1 MPNDT
6 ISVSNKKPVTEMKT
20 GGASL
25 VKHQPPEDKKY
36 NIETKHKL
44 SGVDVAA
51 AILLFP
57 LMLSGCSSERGIEK
71 TTSELSD
78 TEKGGLDALLKDI
91 YGQSLQLRRYATY
104 YDATIYVDPVT
115 NKKLDKPII
124 TISAVTNYVS
134 LEKQD
139 PEAKGRILDG
149 IAHQNVKWEENGT
162 TKKLTIIDSY
172 VGYDDASGVGY
183 ESIPG
188 AMMGVPHTVVT
199 IYPKKVRIE
208 TE

>member
-1 MPNDT
+1 VPNDT
-6 ISVSNKKPVTEMKT
+6 TSVNSKKPVNDMKT
-20 GGASL
+20 RGKIP
-25 VKHQPPEDKKY
+25 VKQQAPEEKKY
-36 NIETKHKL
+36 NIGTKHKL

-51 AILLFP
+51 TILLFP
-57 LMLSGCSSERGIEK
+57 LMLAGCSSERGVEK
-71 TTSELSD
+71 TTSELSE

-104 YDATIYVDPVT
+104 YDATIYADPVT

-124 TISAVTNYVS
+124 TISAVTSYVS
-134 LEKQD
+134 LDKQD
-139 PEAKGRILDG
+139 PEAKERILDG
-149 IAHQNVKWEENGT
+149 IAHQDVKWEEDGK
-162 TKKLTIIDSY
+162 TKKLTIIDAY
-172 VGYDDASGVGY
+172 VGYDDASGIGL

-188 AMMGVPHTVVT
+188 AMMEVPHTVVT